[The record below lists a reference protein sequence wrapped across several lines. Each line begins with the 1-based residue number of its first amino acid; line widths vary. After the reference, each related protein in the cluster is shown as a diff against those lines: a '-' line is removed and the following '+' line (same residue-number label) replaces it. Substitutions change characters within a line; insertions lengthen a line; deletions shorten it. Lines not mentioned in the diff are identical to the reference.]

1 VDALTGLLEG
11 PRASGAFL
19 LRVIMDPPWSIRIE
33 DQSPLCVIAMVSG
46 DGCII
51 PDNGGDLIW
60 LHPGDVAIVCGP
72 EPYTMAHDPAA
83 DPQVIVH
90 PGQRC
95 ETIDGVDL
103 REQMSLGVRTW
114 GAGLDGSVTML
125 LGVYEEIGAVGQRL
139 LDALP
144 PQLVVS
150 EDSWDSTL
158 VSVLGREIAKADPGQ
173 EVVLDR
179 LLDLLLITV
188 LRVWLARPEAEA
200 PSWYHAYGDPV
211 VGQALRLLHDN
222 PTHPWTVSNL
232 AAKIGT
238 SRAAL
243 ARSFSDLVGAPP
255 MTYLTEWRL
264 TIAADLLRDSDRT
277 LDSVARKVG
286 YGSGFALSTAFK
298 RVRGISPQEHR
309 LGAPVG

>member
-1 VDALTGLLEG
+1 MDALAGLLEG

-19 LRVIMDPPWSIRIE
+19 LRIILDPPWSIRVQ
-33 DQSPLCVIAMVSG
+33 DGSPLCTIAMVSG
-46 DGCII
+46 EGCVVPDG
-51 PDNGGDLIW
+51 GGDPVWIR
-60 LHPGDVAIVCGP
+60 PGDVAIIRGP
-72 EPYTMAHDPAA
+72 EPSTLAHDPTTE
-83 DPQVIVH
+83 PQVIVH

-95 ETIDGVDL
+95 ETLDGVDL

-114 GAGLDGSVTML
+114 GGGLDGSVTML
-125 LGVYEEIGAVGQRL
+125 LGVYEEVGAVGQRL

-144 PQLVVS
+144 PTLIVS
-150 EDSWDSTL
+150 EDNWDSTL
-158 VSVLGREIAKADPGQ
+158 ISVLGREIAKADPGQ

-188 LRVWLARPEAEA
+188 LRVWFDRPEAEA
-200 PSWYHAYGDPV
+200 PSWYHAYGHPV

-222 PTHPWTVSNL
+222 PEHPWTVSSL
-232 AAKIGT
+232 AAKVGA

-243 ARSFSDLVGAPP
+243 ARSFAELVGAPP
-255 MTYLTEWRL
+255 MNYLTEWRL

-286 YGSGFALSTAFK
+286 YSSGFALSTAFK

-309 LGAPVG
+309 IGATAG